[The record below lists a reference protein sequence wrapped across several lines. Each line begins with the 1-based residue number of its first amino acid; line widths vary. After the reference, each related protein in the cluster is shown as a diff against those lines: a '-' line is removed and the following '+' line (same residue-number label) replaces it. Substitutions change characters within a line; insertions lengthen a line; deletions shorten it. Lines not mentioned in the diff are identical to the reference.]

1 MFPERFPHNDEKGDL
16 TQVVRSHVLTDG
28 AGALVRQSNILP
40 ALLVVVVL
48 TLESDAA
55 FRRNFLHT
63 DVAEARGH
71 LVHLGGHFHRARL
84 VSDGLHVRMRN
95 RTVTL
100 FWSIFFAHEYCHTVE
115 CIIGRK
121 Y

>member
-1 MFPERFPHNDEKGDL
+1 MQWRRLVGGKEDVPQRFPHNDEKGDL

-28 AGALVRQSNILP
+28 ALVRRSNLLP

-55 FRRNFLHT
+55 FRRDFLHT

-71 LVHLGGHFHRARL
+71 LGHLGGHVHRARP
-84 VSDGLHVRMRN
+84 VSDGLHVRMRK

-100 FWSIFFAHEYCHTVE
+100 FLV
-115 CIIGRK
+115 
-121 Y
+121 